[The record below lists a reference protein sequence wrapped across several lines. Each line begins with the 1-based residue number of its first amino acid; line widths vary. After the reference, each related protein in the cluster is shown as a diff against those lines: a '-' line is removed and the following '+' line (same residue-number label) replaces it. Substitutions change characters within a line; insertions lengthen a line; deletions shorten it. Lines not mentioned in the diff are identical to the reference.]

1 MTQESVPNEEKPGA
15 NWLSDD
21 PEFKA
26 AVKAAAKA
34 EVAELLNGARPQIEE
49 GGDVNDILRTL
60 ALSIAEISDQGTNRK
75 RVAPEILARRDMA
88 RKDMIELIREARE
101 AKASPEYALVAKVY
115 LNERFV
121 EPYRWGDNRKA
132 EQVHIVWNGVPN
144 EAMRPVND
152 VAKKIYG
159 KYRESVGSVD
169 AKEIK
174 GIDLRPMWITN
185 GGLVVKGAIS
195 TRRQVGTIDHIE
207 DGSADAP
214 VFDDELAIVGAP
226 RTIGAMIDP
235 SADSVNVLGTV
246 AAPAKQHAF
255 GGN

>member
-1 MTQESVPNEEKPGA
+1 LA
-15 NWLSDD
+15 DD

-34 EVAELLNGARPQIEE
+34 EVAELLSGARPKIEE
-49 GGDVNDILRTL
+49 GADVNDILRTL

-75 RVAPEILARRDMA
+75 RVAPEILARRDES
-88 RKDMIELIREARE
+88 RREMIELIREARE
-101 AKASPEYALVAKVY
+101 NGEKPEYALVAKVY

-121 EPYRWGDNRKA
+121 EPYRWGSDHKA
-132 EQVHIVWNGVPN
+132 EQVRIIWSGVPN
-144 EAMRPVND
+144 EAMRPVNE

-185 GGLVVKGAIS
+185 GGLIVKGAIS
-195 TRRQVGTIDHIE
+195 TRRQVGTIDHI
-207 DGSADAP
+207 DDAAPANDP
-214 VFDDELAIVGAP
+214 VFNDELAIVGAP
-226 RTIGAMIDP
+226 RTIGSMIDP
-235 SADSVNVLGTV
+235 NAETVHVLGTV